1 VGPYVFNFT
10 PFYSHFGFSGE
21 ERCHVQCKAW
31 FWQLQFAPLCS
42 CGTTS
47 VRTVVFLWHN
57 FSSHRC
63 VPVAQLQF
71 APLCS
76 CGTTSG
82 SLRLVERDALCSCS
96 CVSAPDNAKKKSV
109 NKPTRKPH
117 MLSLYTLPHTAM
129 CTNDITFY
137 SGMHCLSFVMLNTL
151 LQYKRL
157 SLQILVELP
166 AEAVC

>member
-1 VGPYVFNFT
+1 MGPYVFNFT

-31 FWQLQFAPLCS
+31 FW
-42 CGTTS
+42 
-47 VRTVVFLWHN
+47 
-57 FSSHRC
+57 
-63 VPVAQLQF
+63 QLQF